1 MKIFLGV
8 PASAPVKAAAGEL
21 ARQLQARATAMAP
34 RARVSWVPPDR
45 FHFTVLFIGHVAP
58 AQVDAVRDALVRPF
72 AEPRFDLAMA
82 GAGVFPASGKPRVIW
97 AGCSDGA
104 AAFVRVQH
112 EAYTRIAA
120 VVPLE
125 PERDPRPHLTL
136 ARVKDAGGLRS
147 RALLAGM
154 EHVPLGTLQVG
165 AVTLFE
171 SRPVRNGVEYVPLVE
186 VPVGIARAV

>member
-1 MKIFLGV
+1 MAVAADALTAELKRRVQRL
-8 PASAPVKAAAGEL
+8 AP
-21 ARQLQARATAMAP
+21 QARVT
-34 RARVSWVPPDR
+34 WVPPDR
-45 FHFTVLFIGHVAP
+45 FHLTVVFIGHVRP
-58 AQVDAVRDALVRPF
+58 PQVDDLRGALVRPF
-72 AEPRFDLAMA
+72 AEPRFDLSIV

-97 AGCSDGA
+97 AGCSDGV

-154 EHVPLGTLQVG
+154 EHVPLGTLEVG

-171 SRPVRNGVEYVPLVE
+171 SRPVGNGVEYVPLVE
-186 VPVGIARAV
+186 VPVGTARAV